1 MKGKS
6 IASMVCGIASI
17 VCCWMGY
24 GAVAGLICGI
34 VALVL
39 SSGCVKEGY
48 ENQFTKVA
56 KITGIIGLILS
67 AIGLVVSIACTAC
80 GTAASLMSNY

>member
-6 IASMVCGIASI
+6 IASMVCGISSI
-17 VCCWMGY
+17 ACCWSGII
-24 GAVAGLICGI
+24 GLVCGI